1 MPAELLFPIDYPTV
15 AVAGS
20 EARFPVHRIYCIGQ
34 NYAAHARE
42 MGNDPER
49 ESPVWFMKAAD
60 SVVPSGSKVDY
71 PPRTSDLHHEIELV
85 VALGGGGRDLAAADA
100 EELIF
105 GYAVGIDLTRRD
117 LQSELRRHGRPWD
130 PAKSFEQAAPLAA
143 IRPASEVGHPR
154 AGQIWLDVNGERR
167 QRGDI
172 ADLILGIPEALAE
185 LSGLFTLAPGDLLFT
200 GTPSG
205 VGPVVPGDRITG
217 GIDGL
222 GEIRIDIVQAA

>member
-85 VALGGGGRDLAAADA
+85 VALRDGGRDISIAKASG
-100 EELIF
+100 LIY
-105 GYAVGIDLTRRD
+105 GYAVGIDMTRRD
-117 LQSELRRHGRPWD
+117 LQGQAKKMGRPWEVGK
-130 PAKSFEQAAPLAA
+130 AFECSAPC
-143 IRPASEVGHPR
+143 SEVVPAAETGPIER
-154 AGQIWLDVNGERR
+154 GAVWLKVNGAMR
-167 QRGDI
+167 QEGDLNQ
-172 ADLILGIPEALAE
+172 LIWKIPEMIGY
-185 LSGLFTLAPGDLLFT
+185 LSGLFTLRPGDLIFT
-200 GTPSG
+200 GTPAG
-205 VGPVVPGDRITG
+205 VGPVQRGDALHG
-217 GIDGL
+217 GVDGV
-222 GEIRIDIVQAA
+222 GEVRVNVV